1 MPAFHRR
8 PRPFGGR
15 GLLWLSKKWLAP
27 LFRGFHSSLAP
38 TARPGSYARKPLLRK
53 AFCGFDAHVAKSDQS
68 LRGLRPPNPRGFF
81 DKLLNVAAPLSEDE
95 IKKYKSVDDKY
106 AIRGGYITQPLA
118 TRSKDDRPNLV
129 YPVYHNGIE
138 IWPDK
143 QWIWEK
149 NRLYAAI
156 EKDEV
161 VFNETKG
168 KWSVRF
174 KQYLRDEN
182 GVMRLGKPISILTGP
197 YNQDGTKEIETIFA
211 ERIFNN
217 PKPSELIKY
226 LFSLSMMI

>member
-1 MPAFHRR
+1 MYTNILFAIPS
-8 PRPFGGR
+8 GR
-15 GLLWLSKKWLAP
+15 YLIRLSKKWLAP
-27 LFRGFHSSLAP
+27 LFRGVHSSLAP

-197 YNQDGTKEIETIFA
+197 YNQDGTKEIETVFA

-226 LFSLSMMI
+226 LFSLTMMI